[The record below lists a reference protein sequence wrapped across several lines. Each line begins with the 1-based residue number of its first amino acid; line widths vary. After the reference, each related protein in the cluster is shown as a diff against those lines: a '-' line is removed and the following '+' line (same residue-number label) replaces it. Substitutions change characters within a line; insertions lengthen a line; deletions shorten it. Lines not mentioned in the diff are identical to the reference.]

1 MNMRRLMT
9 VLAFMGLLMC
19 SCSIDAVQQKQDY
32 VENIEFR
39 LRDVCG
45 RIDELEFLHAQTRD
59 SGMAES
65 PELLKTLDELDNKQ
79 EFAIKKL
86 DEVKQAGV
94 ANWKGIR
101 SSMDA
106 ALQDLERSCEVA
118 TFMMEEAWLEMQE
131 SGLSRSHLLVSLPTA
146 QRHGDMLL
154 HRASNLSVSSS
165 AESL

>member
-1 MNMRRLMT
+1 MDMCRLVT
-9 VLAFMGLLMC
+9 VLAFMGLLLC

-39 LRDVCG
+39 LREVCG
-45 RIDELEFLHAQTRD
+45 RIDELEFLHAQTRE
-59 SGMAES
+59 SGMTES
-65 PELLKTLDELDNKQ
+65 PELLRTLDALDDKQ
-79 EFAIKKL
+79 DVAIKKL
-86 DEVKQAGV
+86 DDVKQAGV

-131 SGLSRSHLLVSLPTA
+131 SGISRKYLLVSLPIG
-146 QRHGDMLL
+146 QRHGDILL
-154 HRASNLSVSSS
+154 SRA
-165 AESL
+165 

>member
-39 LRDVCG
+39 LREVCG
-45 RIDELEFLHAQTRD
+45 RIDELEFLHAQSRE
-59 SGMAES
+59 SGLTES
-65 PELLKTLDELDNKQ
+65 PELLQTLDELDDKQ
-79 EFAIKKL
+79 EVAVKKL

-118 TFMMEEAWLEMQE
+118 TFMMEDAWLEMQE
-131 SGLSRSHLLVSLPTA
+131 SGISRKHLLVGLPIG
-146 QRHGDMLL
+146 QRHGDVLL
-154 HRASNLSVSSS
+154 HRA
-165 AESL
+165 

>member
-1 MNMRRLMT
+1 MNMRRLGT

-39 LRDVCG
+39 LREVCG
-45 RIDELEFLHAQTRD
+45 RIDELEFLHAQSHD
-59 SGMAES
+59 SGLTES
-65 PELLKTLDELDNKQ
+65 PELLQTLDELDDKQ
-79 EFAIKKL
+79 EVAVKKL

-101 SSMDA
+101 GSMDT
-106 ALQDLERSCEVA
+106 ALQDLERSCEIA

-131 SGLSRSHLLVSLPTA
+131 TGISRKHLLVSLPID
-146 QRHGDMLL
+146 QRHGDILM
-154 HRASNLSVSSS
+154 HRA
-165 AESL
+165 